1 MALQTKPGSEADCG
15 LWNSNPADSHA
26 ILAGMGTHPR
36 LRIWSAA
43 GTPATRPIAEIEVD
57 RRLSHV
63 IHYRDESSGKRE
75 GIPLNVMGVEIWVKI
90 DDSAPSRP
98 EELTMLALDT
108 GTPYRAEFPEECIGK
123 RAYYALRWT
132 NDQGE
137 KGPWSQIVGAPI
149 FG

>member
-1 MALQTKPGSEADCG
+1 MALQTIPGSEADGG
-15 LWNSNPADSHA
+15 LWHSDPADSHA
-26 ILAGMGTHPR
+26 LLAGGRIHPR

-43 GTPATRPIAEIEVD
+43 GSPNTRPAVEIEVD

-63 IHYRDESSGKRE
+63 IHYHDEFSGKRDD
-75 GIPLNVMGVEIWVKI
+75 IPCDVMGVEIWVKI
-90 DDSAPSRP
+90 DEAPPSLP

-108 GTPYRAEFPEECIGK
+108 GTPYRAEFPEEYVGK

-137 KGPWSQIVGAPI
+137 KGPWSEIVGAPI